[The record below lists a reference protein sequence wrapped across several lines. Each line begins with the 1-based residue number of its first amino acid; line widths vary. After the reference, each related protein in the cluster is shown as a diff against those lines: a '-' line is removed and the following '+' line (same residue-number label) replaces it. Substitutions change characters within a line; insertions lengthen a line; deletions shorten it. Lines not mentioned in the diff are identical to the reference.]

1 MCCICM
7 YSKYSGCTAAVAYIQ
22 IEAIINV
29 QITSSHIKE
38 AESSIF
44 LNRLFFFFPPH
55 FQLQKAK
62 ANETDE
68 ADEEPTVV
76 PAVQVFAPKSLVL
89 VSRLD
94 HTEVFKVHCSTL
106 PIINYSSCM
115 IKRIS
120 VYI

>member
-1 MCCICM
+1 M
-7 YSKYSGCTAAVAYIQ
+7 YKYRSQV
-22 IEAIINV
+22 
-29 QITSSHIKE
+29 HILRKLK
-38 AESSIF
+38 AC
-44 LNRLFFFFPPH
+44 LCFFPPH
-55 FQLQKAK
+55 FQLQKAE

-76 PAVQVFAPKSLVL
+76 LAAQVFAPKSLVL

-94 HTEVFKVHCSTL
+94 HNEVFKVHCSTL
-106 PIINYSSCM
+106 PIINHSSCI